1 MDVTYAEKKKKKK
14 NFSGSYLQGETT
26 LPLED
31 KDPLSPLLDLLVFSM
46 NSVPSKP
53 DPTLVVID
61 NFVYNIP
68 TKLESDPS
76 SKNNE
81 WDSFANTSLKA
92 IATKRLQF
100 CLKRKTTAIKPMHTQ
115 EFEPRPTNSSISLS
129 TSNVDNDL
137 NLNLNLPIAIR
148 KGTRQC
154 T

>member
-1 MDVTYAEKKKKKK
+1 MDVTFAEKKKKK
-14 NFSGSYLQGETT
+14 NYFSSSYLQGET

-31 KDPLSPLLDLLVFSM
+31 KDPLSPLLDLHVFSM

-81 WDSFANTSLKA
+81 
-92 IATKRLQF
+92 
-100 CLKRKTTAIKPMHTQ
+100 
-115 EFEPRPTNSSISLS
+115 
-129 TSNVDNDL
+129 
-137 NLNLNLPIAIR
+137 
-148 KGTRQC
+148 
-154 T
+154 

>member
-14 NFSGSYLQGETT
+14 IISQVLTFKGRHYLWKIKILYPHYLTF
-26 LPLED
+26 LCSPWI
-31 KDPLSPLLDLLVFSM
+31 LSLQNLIQSLLSF
-46 NSVPSKP
+46 
-53 DPTLVVID
+53 D

-137 NLNLNLPIAIR
+137 Y
-148 KGTRQC
+148 
-154 T
+154 